1 MNFRQLEYF
10 VTIAEESSI
19 SRAARKLYMTQP
31 PLSNSMRELE
41 EELNCVLFERGSRS
55 IRLTDEGRL
64 LYERARSILQ
74 LGEAT
79 KEDIQ
84 RLSDQKSG
92 KIRLGIISSLA
103 STLGSDI
110 IAGFNRVYPW
120 ISFELIEGNTYELLE
135 GLRNSTI
142 SAALIRTPYQVTGFE
157 TVNLASERMLAV
169 SSEEYY
175 IAERIDLKQLKD
187 KPLMV
192 YRRWQSIVSEELSKK
207 KINRE
212 FEVVADDARTVL
224 SLAQKGMGIGIVPS
238 SALTYSDKVSAMEI
252 ADLNISSDVNL
263 LYDGGIYM
271 AKTLELFVEYVK
283 LEYCTAK

>member
-1 MNFRQLEYF
+1 MNFKQLEYF
-10 VTIAEESSI
+10 VTIAEEGSI
-19 SRAARKLYMTQP
+19 SRAARKLFMTQP
-31 PLSNSMRELE
+31 PLSNSMKELE
-41 EELNCVLFERGSRS
+41 EELNCVLFERGSRN

-74 LGEAT
+74 LGEVT

-110 IAGFNRVYPW
+110 IAAFHRVYPG

-142 SAALIRTPYQVTGFE
+142 SAALIRTPYQETGFE
-157 TVNLASERMLAV
+157 TINLTSERMLAV

-175 IAERIDLKQLKD
+175 MAERIDLKQLKD

-192 YRRWQSIVSEELSKK
+192 YRRWQSIVSEEFSKK
-207 KINRE
+207 RICKE
-212 FEVVADDARTVL
+212 FEVVADDARTVM

-238 SALTYSDKVSAMEI
+238 SALTYSDKVLTMEI

-283 LEYCTAK
+283 LNYCTKR